1 MSAAAL
7 AAAAAGDSLSW
18 VEREGQLSA
27 LYEPA
32 LSALVLR
39 RGLSLELAEEATRAL
54 EQPTARLLLSV
65 APTGQ
70 GRDQLGRALAPL
82 SLLAADVFHWVELLA
97 DLVGCELVG
106 VRLARVTEAMCPRFH
121 VDRVTVRVVSTYVG
135 AGTELVADGAL
146 DRRLLGHAAGGVA
159 DESSGL
165 LRRAEAVT
173 CTRAGDVVLLKGEA
187 WPGNAGR
194 GAVHR
199 SPAASAAQPRLVMT
213 LDPLA

>member
-1 MSAAAL
+1 MSAAL
-7 AAAAAGDSLSW
+7 PAAAAGESLSW
-18 VEREGQLSA
+18 VAREGQLSA
-27 LYEPA
+27 LYEPT

-39 RGLSLELAEEATRAL
+39 RTLPLELASEARLAL

-65 APTGQ
+65 APTVQ
-70 GRDQLGRALAPL
+70 GRALLGRALAPFA
-82 SLLAADVFHWVELLA
+82 LLAADVFHWAELLA

-135 AGTELVADGAL
+135 AGTELVADSEL

-199 SPAASAAQPRLVMT
+199 SPAASVARPRLVMT
-213 LDPLA
+213 LDPLG